1 MFNLHSTVVSKKCK
15 KTQKIENFLDKVEKK
30 DQLKIDE
37 SLTEWLLSSN
47 LSFNIVNNTFF
58 KNFIKILRPA
68 YILPSTEVL
77 NSIWLNR
84 VYDKWILTKSFDKN
98 TGILLIT
105 RYQNCL
111 NNKPSFI
118 SVIFHKTVDTNVYT
132 FVDIIDVNEISE
144 NAQEKMRDFIYTSVE
159 KANEKNRSPI
169 FAVVSDFDCFY
180 IEDKNLHP
188 NFWYIKSNLIS
199 INSLKEALTDTTF
212 INKVKLLQKEFE
224 AQEIQADLISRGG
237 TRNIGFSDNNWDT
250 NHNLIATCSSNYKFM
265 LQICLDENDYQ
276 FSENVQLLFDNNFKA
291 KLTQLLKLSIRIYEL
306 TEEYKN
312 PESTIADMIEK
323 WIELYNKTE
332 RNEYKVIINLEIK
345 NFITPLFATANFLH
359 PKYKGRAL
367 LDKYMTHIREFIC
380 DNIVG
385 EESLRVFTEYAEN
398 SGYFQKLIK
407 ITDNPIL
414 FWSNVANKQSML
426 QDFALNLLSIPSFTN
441 QMLLSI
447 SDCSINFNQEQSKK
461 VNELYHTLKINVL

>member
-1 MFNLHSTVVSKKCK
+1 M
-15 KTQKIENFLDKVEKK
+15 
-30 DQLKIDE
+30 
-37 SLTEWLLSSN
+37 
-47 LSFNIVNNTFF
+47 
-58 KNFIKILRPA
+58 
-68 YILPSTEVL
+68 
-77 NSIWLNR
+77 
-84 VYDKWILTKSFDKN
+84 
-98 TGILLIT
+98 
-105 RYQNCL
+105 
-111 NNKPSFI
+111 
-118 SVIFHKTVDTNVYT
+118 
-132 FVDIIDVNEISE
+132 
-144 NAQEKMRDFIYTSVE
+144 
-159 KANEKNRSPI
+159 
-169 FAVVSDFDCFY
+169 VSDFDCFY

-199 INSLKEALTDTTF
+199 INSLKEALIDTIF

-250 NHNLIATCSSNYKFM
+250 NYNLIATCSSNYKFM
-265 LQICLDENDYQ
+265 LQISLDENDYQ
-276 FSENVQLLFDNNFKA
+276 FSENMQLLFDNDFKA

-312 PESTIADMIEK
+312 PESTIADMVEK

-332 RNEYKVIINLEIK
+332 RNEYKVIIDLEIK
-345 NFITPLFATANFLH
+345 NFITLLFATANFLH
-359 PKYKGRAL
+359 PKYKGHAL
-367 LDKYMTHIREFIC
+367 LDYNDKYMTHIREFIC

-385 EESLRVFTEYAEN
+385 EESLRVFTEYVEN

-447 SDCSINFNQEQSKK
+447 SDCSINFDQEQ
-461 VNELYHTLKINVL
+461 